1 LNTSHSKEEI
11 AMPKP
16 KKKPAAEKFI
26 QYDLFGHPVEDEP
39 KPSEELFLLDWE
51 SHGVRMILINGQ
63 SHWVASDSCRL
74 LEIGNT
80 SLAVNGQ
87 ERVNSKGERYWSGGL
102 DDDEKGIHTVNTL
115 GGPQE
120 LLLVTLPGLLKLI
133 AKSEKPEAK
142 RFQRWVFHEVLPEIM
157 RTGTYS
163 AHSRRASKWKRRL
176 KCDDATA
183 KKRVDQVDINK
194 RTHSR
199 IFAEKGGVSEC
210 ASWHNAAY
218 AGQFGD
224 EVTAGK
230 LRTDLEIPKWDTPL
244 NHMGLVPLSV
254 NHLGKAITEQAI
266 ADSKQELSPDEQVAT
281 LMRVTRA
288 ISKDTITQLG
298 HEAGSDY
305 VYGIVHKS
313 KRGMLID
320 TVQKQLTAQ

>member
-1 LNTSHSKEEI
+1 MSKS
-11 AMPKP
+11 
-16 KKKPAAEKFI
+16 KKKPAEKKLI
-26 QYDLFGHPVEDEP
+26 QYDLFTGRPIEDEHRPVENEIIP
-39 KPSEELFLLDWE
+39 LDFE
-51 SHGVRMILINGQ
+51 SYPVRMILIQ
-63 SHWVASDSCRL
+63 EQPWWVAADVCRVL
-74 LEIGNT
+74 SIVNT
-80 SLAVNGQ
+80 SDAVN
-87 ERVNSKGERYWSGGL
+87 RL
-102 DDDEKGIHTVNTL
+102 DEDEKGIVTNDTL
-115 GGPQE
+115 GGPQGMSI
-120 LLLVTLPGLLKLI
+120 VNLPGLLQLVLLSRK
-133 AKSEKPEAK
+133 EEAK
-142 RFQRWVFHEVLPEIM
+142 RFKRWITHEVVPEII
-157 RTGTYS
+157 RTGSYS
-163 AHSRRASKWKRRL
+163 LPLSRASKWKRRL

-281 LMRVTRA
+281 LKRVTRA
-288 ISKDTITQLG
+288 ISKNTITQLG

>member
-1 LNTSHSKEEI
+1 
-11 AMPKP
+11 MPKF
-16 KKKPAAEKFI
+16 KKKPAAEKLI
-26 QYDLFGHPVEDEP
+26 QYDLFTGRPIEDETRSAENEVIP
-39 KPSEELFLLDWE
+39 LDWE
-51 SHGVRMILINGQ
+51 SNRIRMMMIKGDDWWFATDACCVLGIK
-63 SHWVASDSCRL
+63 
-74 LEIGNT
+74 NT
-80 SLAVNGQ
+80 PHAVD
-87 ERVNSKGERYWSGGL
+87 RL
-102 DDDEKGIHTVNTL
+102 DDDEKMTIVTNDSHSGTRGGAQSFNLVN
-115 GGPQE
+115 QS
-120 LLLVTLPGLLKLI
+120 GLYSLI
-133 AKSEKPEAK
+133 FTSRRPEAK
-142 RFQRWVFHEVLPEIM
+142 RFKRWVTHEVLPEIR

-163 AHSRRASKWKRRL
+163 LLSSRAGRWKHRL
-176 KCDDATA
+176 KCDDAVA

>member
-1 LNTSHSKEEI
+1 MSKL
-11 AMPKP
+11 
-16 KKKPAAEKFI
+16 KKKLAGEKLI
-26 QYDLFGHPVEDEP
+26 QYDLFTGRPIEDEP
-39 KPSEELFLLDWE
+39 RPAENEIIPLEFKSYA
-51 SHGVRMILINGQ
+51 VRAI
-63 SHWVASDSCRL
+63 
-74 LEIGNT
+74 EI
-80 SLAVNGQ
+80 
-87 ERVNSKGERYWSGGL
+87 KGEVWFVLVDLARVLAYGSPKDAGRCLRDKHKGSHLVRTPGG
-102 DDDEKGIHTVNTL
+102 EQEMTIVN
-115 GGPQE
+115 E
-120 LLLVTLPGLLKLI
+120 AGLYRLMM
-133 AKSEKPEAK
+133 KSKSPEAED
-142 RFQRWVFHEVLPEIM
+142 FQDWITDEVLPTIR
-157 RTGTYS
+157 RTGTYTLPS
-163 AHSRRASKWKRRL
+163 SRAGKWKRRL

-199 IFAEKGGVSEC
+199 IFTEKGGVSEC

-266 ADSKQELSPDEQVAT
+266 ADSKRELSPDEQVAT
-281 LMRVTRA
+281 LKRVTRA

-305 VYGIVHKS
+305 VYGVVHKS
-313 KRGMLID
+313 KRGMIID